1 MNLVIE
7 WTAMSAPQS
16 NGRRSQGEASVL
28 STTSGTPHSA
38 AMAAIGSISITTP
51 PGLASDSQ
59 KTNFTL
65 SVIAA
70 RTLST
75 SVMSTKRQVQPSLA
89 KVMPNWVSEP
99 P

>member
-7 WTAMSAPQS
+7 WIEMSAPHS
-16 NGRRSQGEASVL
+16 KGRISQGEASVL

-38 AMAAIGSISITTP
+38 AMRAMGSMSITTP
-51 PGLASDSQ
+51 PGLARDSQ

-89 KVMPNWVSEP
+89 KVIPNWVSEP